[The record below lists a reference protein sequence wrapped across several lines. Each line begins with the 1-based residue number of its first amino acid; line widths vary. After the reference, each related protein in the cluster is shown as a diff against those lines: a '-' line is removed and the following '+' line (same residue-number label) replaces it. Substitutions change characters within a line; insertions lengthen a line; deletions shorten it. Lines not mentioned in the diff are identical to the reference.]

1 MEKHQIQEKQ
11 EKILVLIQQFCTAHL
26 DEECYEISER
36 LVKKMGRKRTVPF
49 VSGQVEIWAAAVIH
63 AIGTVNFLLDK
74 SSKSKP
80 STSVEEINAFFG
92 TKKTTTGGKSKIIRD
107 LFKMTYYDK
116 EFSTKAL
123 QASSPFNNLMMFNGL
138 IMRMPK

>member
-11 EKILVLIQQFCTAHL
+11 DQILALIKQFCTAHL
-26 DEECYEISER
+26 DEEYYEISER
-36 LVKKMGRKRTVPF
+36 LVKKMGRKRAVPF
-49 VSGQVEIWAAAVIH
+49 VSGQIDIWAAAVIH
-63 AIGTVNFLLDK
+63 AIGSVNFLFDK
-74 SSKSKP
+74 SSKP
-80 STSVEEINAFFG
+80 YTSIEEINHFFG

-123 QASSPFNNLMMFNGL
+123 QESSPFNNLMMFNGL
-138 IMRMPK
+138 ILRLPK

>member
-1 MEKHQIQEKQ
+1 MEKHQIQDKQ
-11 EKILVLIQQFCTAHL
+11 DKILVLIQQFCTAHL
-26 DEECYEISER
+26 DEEYYEISER
-36 LVKKMGRKRTVPF
+36 LVKKMGRKRAVPF

-63 AIGTVNFLLDK
+63 AIGSVNFLFDK
-74 SSKSKP
+74 ASKP
-80 STSVEEINAFFG
+80 YTSVDEINDFFG

>member
-26 DEECYEISER
+26 DEEYYEISER
-36 LVKKMGRKRTVPF
+36 LVKKMGRKRAVPF

-63 AIGTVNFLLDK
+63 AIGSVNFLFDK
-74 SSKSKP
+74 ASKP
-80 STSVEEINAFFG
+80 YTSIDEINDFFG

-138 IMRMPK
+138 IVRLPN